1 MKVLDEVK
9 YFFKPVKVVNVT
21 KVMSVE
27 AWFVLNIV
35 LCFAMILFF
44 YWAIP
49 TDISIFGSAVFSC
62 FLVPRFLAGILGVEK

>member
-1 MKVLDEVK
+1 MNILEEVK

-27 AWFVLNIV
+27 VWFVLNIV

-44 YWAIP
+44 YWFHGTDMSIAFGAIC
-49 TDISIFGSAVFSC
+49 SC

>member
-9 YFFKPVKVVNVT
+9 YFFKPVKVANVT

-49 TDISIFGSAVFSC
+49 TDIGIFGGAVFSC
-62 FLVPRFLAGILGVEK
+62 FIIPRAFAYLLGVEK